1 MEEIIQRLTK
11 EKSQLLYEHRQEILL
26 KDKMINELKEIQME
40 LYDENKM
47 LRWKL
52 EEDSYIIEN
61 SIQAING
68 LILLI

>member
-1 MEEIIQRLTK
+1 
-11 EKSQLLYEHRQEILL
+11 
-26 KDKMINELKEIQME
+26 ME